1 MTPPHPGGIRAQGQ
15 YVSRMGDCRG
25 RSQGKGRI
33 ALQPTQGS
41 YPRLRELSSC
51 NKVGANGIGR
61 LSFNGRRVTGS
72 FAGWLSVTFPEVS
85 PAVGDE
91 PGVNGATKDEI
102 GEGLSE
108 SGLRL

>member
-1 MTPPHPGGIRAQGQ
+1 MTPPHPGGSRGPGPD
-15 YVSRMGDCRG
+15 VSRMGDCRG

-41 YPRLRELSSC
+41 YPRLRELSSW

-61 LSFNGRRVTGS
+61 LSFNVRRVTGS
-72 FAGWLSVTFPEVS
+72 FAGWLSVTFPAVS

-91 PGVNGATKDEI
+91 SR
-102 GEGLSE
+102 SE
-108 SGLRL
+108 ERRGGKEWR